1 MNTEDMKE
9 TYENIYGNEKTPSYD
24 IELMEKKL
32 LIALPEDFKKIMQF
46 YSGGYMGGISHFG
59 TLEHDSENIINETIK
74 ARKFLDLPEN
84 YIVLAEPPESLIIM
98 DTMKTSQVLWI
109 DSGSIENVSEKW
121 ESYAQFFQY
130 LLDEELELMQ

>member
-9 TYENIYGNEKTPSYD
+9 TYENIYGNEKTSSYD
-24 IELMEKKL
+24 IWLIEKKL
-32 LIALPEDFKKIMQF
+32 LITLPEDFKKIMQF
-46 YSGGYMGGISHFG
+46 YSGGYIGGISHFG
-59 TLEHDSENIINETIK
+59 TSEHDSENIINETIK

-98 DTMKTSQVLWI
+98 DTIKTSHVLWI
-109 DSGSIENVSEKW
+109 DSNNIENVFEKW

-130 LLDEELELMQ
+130 LLDEELELIQ